1 MESDT
6 LMHASG
12 LQGAAG
18 VCLTSAG
25 QALLRAGGHCV
36 PVMARD
42 LQGFF
47 GRTWVDGLV
56 MVGPMLVGP
65 MLHSWICSMSFL
77 PASKPAGSAGDA
89 TTAPLDLIELRRRTA
104 ALLPALRAAASG
116 RERER
121 QLPHE
126 PVRRIAAEG
135 LYTFRIPRSYGGTG
149 ATVQDVIRFVID
161 VAAVDSNVA
170 QALRPGFL
178 FIENL
183 LSSDDETGRQ
193 RWFPRYLDGAVVAN
207 AGWERGGASGAI
219 SSILVRED
227 GHYRVSGT
235 KYYSTGALYA
245 DWIQVTALNETGQE
259 VRFIVP
265 TDREGVER
273 LDDFDA
279 MGQRL
284 TASGT
289 THLRNV
295 RVEETEIIRSPLF
308 RDGKAQ
314 RTIVTPFAQ
323 LFLGAVEAGIARN
336 ARDDAVDF
344 ARHHARPIKHSSAS
358 RSVDDPYVAHAVG
371 EIAAQAFAAEAAVL
385 QAAASIDQ
393 AWALGL
399 PHDAV
404 LQASIDVAQA
414 QYIAANAALKAAERV
429 FDVGGASATA
439 RTHNLDR
446 HWRNART
453 VANHNPRDWKA
464 AVVGSF
470 HLTGAEPPLSGLF

>member
-1 MESDT
+1 MSSSLAFKPLGNPNGSTTVAADLAT
-6 LMHASG
+6 LR
-12 LQGAAG
+12 Q
-18 VCLTSAG
+18 
-25 QALLRAGGHCV
+25 RA
-36 PVMARD
+36 D
-42 LQGFF
+42 
-47 GRTWVDGLV
+47 
-56 MVGPMLVGP
+56 
-65 MLHSWICSMSFL
+65 
-77 PASKPAGSAGDA
+77 
-89 TTAPLDLIELRRRTA
+89 
-104 ALLPALRAAASG
+104 ALLPVLRTGAES

-121 QLPHE
+121 LLPHDQI
-126 PVRRIAAEG
+126 RSIAAAG
-135 LYTFRIPRSYGGTG
+135 LYTFRIPQAAGGSG
-149 ATVQDVIRFVID
+149 AAVQDVIRFVMD
-161 VAAVDSNVA
+161 VAAADSNIA

-183 LSSDDETGRQ
+183 LSGDDEAGRQ
-193 RWFPRYLDGAVVAN
+193 RWFPRYLRGDVVAN

-219 SSILVRED
+219 SSVLVREGD
-227 GHYRVSGT
+227 HYRVSGT
-235 KYYSTGALYA
+235 KYYSTGSLYA
-245 DWIQVTALNETGQE
+245 DWIQVTALTEAGQE
-259 VRFIVP
+259 VRFILP
-265 TDREGVER
+265 SDREGVEL

-295 RVEETEIIRSPLF
+295 RVEEDDLIRSSHF
-308 RDGKAQ
+308 RDGRAQ

-336 ARDDAVDF
+336 VLADAVDF

-371 EIAAQAFAAEAAVL
+371 EISAQAFAAEAAVL
-385 QAAASIDQ
+385 RAAASIDAAWQ
-393 AWALGL
+393 AGL
-399 PHDAV
+399 AHEAV

-414 QYIAANAALKAAERV
+414 QYIAANAALKAAELV

-439 RTHNLDR
+439 RSHNLDR

-464 AVVGSF
+464 AVVGSYQ
-470 HLTGAEPPLSGLF
+470 LTGAEPPLSGLF